1 MSVRELIRYSNRLL
15 RGRRAVTALIC
26 FMPVAAELFF
36 RAVEACFYSIL
47 LYFGN
52 IRPLGLFTG
61 TEPLQTAITAGFTL
75 LRWTVV
81 APLTYVSAHRLCE
94 IAAEKSPLLTPLT
107 DVLTGR
113 SCVRRSLAAFL
124 WTKLISL
131 AALVPAAFFGAAAY
145 RLFTE
150 RSGTASGLFIT
161 LHAVTLTV
169 ISVFMWLSL
178 RISLTAVPYLLVRC
192 PEKNTLR
199 ATFSALRLMRG
210 RKMVAV
216 RLFLAYIPAMLG
228 VVTVPYAIAGLRTA
242 FALSID
248 IFIKEEEYREGT
260 ETDSRRRPSDNAP
273 ELPVRTEGR
282 FKASPDK
289 A

>member
-61 TEPLQTAITAGFTL
+61 TEPLQTTITAGFTL

-81 APLTYVSAHRLCE
+81 APLTY
-94 IAAEKSPLLTPLT
+94 AAEKSPLLTPLT

-113 SCVRRSLAAFL
+113 SCVRRSLAALL

-216 RLFLAYIPAMLG
+216 KLFLAYIPAMLG

-273 ELPVRTEGR
+273 ELPVRSEGR